1 MIAEVLPLIVV
12 EPELIRHTAE
22 LRHRAQVDGHARGE
36 SIGIVWVAPGVVKAV
51 HGVVLHWIELPFAGS
66 RRDLLPCI
74 GVGIAVIFQ
83 YREPR
88 IAHALYPAGRR
99 VRPVVGLYA
108 LVGDGVFICGDHIRD
123 LGFAQLLGILVQLCL
138 TEKPLCHLP
147 RHIRRD
153 DLRAHPKD
161 RHRRGNGVCVIVMD
175 ADFDQ
180 AVTGGELNVYGSH
193 GPGVSNR
200 SRYLC

>member
-1 MIAEVLPLIVV
+1 MIAKVLPLIVV
-12 EPELIRHTAE
+12 DPELIRHTAE
-22 LRHRAQVDGHARGE
+22 LRHSAQVYGHARRE
-36 SIGIVWVAPGVVKAV
+36 SAGVVWIVPGIVKAMD
-51 HGVVLHWIELPFAGS
+51 GVVLHRIELPFAGH
-66 RRDLLPCI
+66 RRDLLSRIDI
-74 GVGIAVIFQ
+74 GVAVVFQ

-88 IAHALYPAGRR
+88 IAHALYPALRR
-99 VRPVVGLYA
+99 VCPMVGLYA
-108 LVGDGVFICGDHIRD
+108 LVGDGVFIYIDHIRD
-123 LGFAQLLGILVQLCL
+123 LGAAQLLGILVQLRL

-153 DLRAHPKD
+153 DLRACPKD
-161 RHRRGNGVCVIVMD
+161 RHRCGNGVCVIVMD

-180 AVTGGELNVYGSH
+180 AVIGGELNIYGSR